1 MKWGILATGVI
12 ARKFA
17 DTINQM
23 PGESLAAVGSRTLE
37 QAKAFADEYKAK
49 EYYASY
55 EELAADPEVEAI
67 YVSTPNSMHFENCR
81 MCLNAGKHVLCE
93 KPFTTESWQ
102 AEALYRLAEE
112 KGLFI
117 MEAFW
122 TRLLPLYE
130 KRRELLDEGV
140 IGDVQHVKCDYG
152 FIAQGARRERKFKSA
167 LGGGALLDIGIYNL
181 GFLHLIMQAPPESFS
196 SEVQMNEFGTDEY
209 SSLHLC
215 YPGGRTAD
223 SVQTI
228 GQELERNAVITGT
241 KGEIFLP
248 DFQHAQS
255 MTVRPADGEAY
266 TVEMPFEIN
275 GFEYEVREVSRCVAL
290 GKFHSD
296 RFTPADSLT
305 VLQLMDDIRA
315 SWGMKFEGEE

>member
-1 MKWGILATGVI
+1 
-12 ARKFA
+12 
-17 DTINQM
+17 
-23 PGESLAAVGSRTLE
+23 
-37 QAKAFADEYKAK
+37 
-49 EYYASY
+49 
-55 EELAADPEVEAI
+55 
-67 YVSTPNSMHFENCR
+67 
-81 MCLNAGKHVLCE
+81 
-93 KPFTTESWQ
+93 
-102 AEALYRLAEE
+102 
-112 KGLFI
+112 

-130 KRRELLDEGV
+130 KLRELLDEGV

-290 GKFHSD
+290 GKSHSD

>member
-1 MKWGILATGVI
+1 MA
-12 ARKFA
+12 
-17 DTINQM
+17 
-23 PGESLAAVGSRTLE
+23 
-37 QAKAFADEYKAK
+37 
-49 EYYASY
+49 
-55 EELAADPEVEAI
+55 
-67 YVSTPNSMHFENCR
+67 STPNSMHFENCR

-130 KRRELLDEGV
+130 KLRELLDEGV

-167 LGGGALLDIGIYNL
+167 LGGGALLDIGIY
-181 GFLHLIMQAPPESFS
+181 
-196 SEVQMNEFGTDEY
+196 EY